1 MRIPNCFIV
10 GAPKCGTTA
19 MYEFLS
25 QHPDVFMSPIKEP
38 YFFGKDL
45 TNRMRRLTSDEYLA
59 LFDGAHKEKVVGE
72 ASITYLFSSTAAREI
87 HTFNSESRI
96 VIMLRDPVA
105 MMYSLHS
112 QLLFTRVENIRDFE
126 SALAAEPER
135 RKGQRIPPDATIVDF
150 LFYRRFA
157 DYVPQVRRY
166 LDIFGRDAVHVILFD
181 EFKADPEG
189 AYHRTLQFL
198 GLDVKFRP
206 PSFWIVNANRI
217 LRNDWL
223 RRFLNRP
230 AVKQAVRA
238 AIPNYPL
245 RQQLAKRF
253 SSGLIIKER
262 RRVAMDP
269 QLEKHLR
276 RELRPQ
282 IDDLSRLLRVNLP
295 QEWAG

>member
-1 MRIPNCFIV
+1 
-10 GAPKCGTTA
+10 
-19 MYEFLS
+19 MYEYLS
-25 QHPDVFMSPIKEP
+25 QHPDVFFSPKKEP
-38 YFFGKDL
+38 YYFGQDL
-45 TNRMRRLTSDEYLA
+45 TYRLKRLTSDEYLA
-59 LFDGAHKEKVVGE
+59 LFDGAHEEKVVGE

-87 HTFNSESRI
+87 HSFNPESRI

-135 RKGQRIPPDATIVDF
+135 RNGQRIPPDATIVDF

-166 LDIFGRDAVHVILFD
+166 LEIFGRDAVHVILFD

-189 AYHRTLQFL
+189 AYRSTLQFL
-198 GLDVKFRP
+198 GVNVEFRP
-206 PSFWIVNANRI
+206 PSFEIVNANKI

-230 AVKQAVRA
+230 VVKQAVRA
-238 AIPNYPL
+238 AVPRYRL
-245 RQQLAKRF
+245 RQQLATRF
-253 SSGLIIKER
+253 SSGLVFKER
-262 RRVAMDP
+262 PRVAMDQ
-269 QLEKHLR
+269 QLEKRLR

-282 IDDLSRLLRVNLP
+282 IDDLSQLLRINLP